1 MTKKHIGEN
10 IKLLA
15 LNYYFNN
22 KITQIEISNIFNI
35 EISNIFNVNTRT
47 LSRWIRAYKNN
58 ENLTRK
64 TENIFHIS

>member
-22 KITQIEISNIFNI
+22 KITQIEISNM
-35 EISNIFNVNTRT
+35 FNVDTRT
-47 LSRWIRAYKNN
+47 FRRRNQ
-58 ENLTRK
+58 RK
-64 TENIFHIS
+64 KH